1 MTPSDPSEVIRRHH
15 DVTGHAALGAFLP
28 IEKRLANADR
38 LALQQAAGDLEKAVV
53 TFRRWLHL
61 PDPGALYVSLGAVAA
76 NVLPGDPVWLL
87 LVGPPGCGKT
97 ETIAPLTA
105 LDYVHPAAVVTPAA
119 LLSGTARRELEKGAT
134 GGVLRQVGDFG
145 ILLIKDLGSILSQH
159 REARAEA
166 LAALREVY
174 DGRYDRPVGTGG
186 GRVLSWAGKCGL
198 VAGVTP
204 TIDRHHGVM
213 AAMGERFCLYR
224 LEVDDP
230 MKQARRRIGNRR
242 RETEMRDDLAHAV
255 TSVLAG
261 AATNPPDLTGP
272 EVETIVAWSTFAVW
286 ARTGVERDGY
296 NHEVQ
301 LMPSIEAPARLAGTL
316 AAMHTGLRAIGVP
329 ETDLWR
335 IVTKL
340 ASDSIPDLRRR
351 LLNQLRCAHDT
362 LFTADVVALTGI
374 PKTTAERTLEDL
386 ALLGLV
392 EGAKKGDYAS
402 APWTWRISAQATEAW
417 PKDSP
422 EMSGG
427 ENNTRR
433 ASPEMS
439 GGPY

>member
-1 MTPSDPSEVIRRHH
+1 MTTPSDAIRRDHELA
-15 DVTGHAALGAFLP
+15 GKPALGALLP
-28 IEKRLANADR
+28 IEKRLAMADKVAARNA
-38 LALQQAAGDLEKAVV
+38 ATDLEAAVAS
-53 TFRRWLHL
+53 FREWLHL
-61 PDPGALYVSLGAVAA
+61 PDPGALYAALGAVMA

-97 ETIAPLTA
+97 ETIAPLAA
-105 LDYVHPAAVVTPAA
+105 LDFVHSAAVVTPAA

-134 GGVLRQVGDFG
+134 GGLLHQVGEFG
-145 ILLIKDLGSILSQH
+145 ILLVKDLGSILSQH

-230 MKQARRRIGNRR
+230 AKQARRRIGNRR
-242 RETEMRDDLAHAV
+242 HEVQMRADLAAAV
-255 TSVLAG
+255 TRVIAG
-261 AATNPPDLTGP
+261 AALNPPDLTTT
-272 EVETIVAWSTFAVW
+272 EIETIVAWSTFAVW

-301 LMPSIEAPARLAGTL
+301 LMPSVEAPARLAGTL
-316 AAMHTGLRAIGVP
+316 AAMHTGLCAIGATEADV
-329 ETDLWR
+329 WR
-335 IVTKL
+335 IITKL
-340 ASDSIPDLRRR
+340 AWDSIPDLRRR
-351 LLNQLRCAHDT
+351 LLNQLRAGHSD
-362 LFTADVVALTGI
+362 LYTADLVALTGV
-374 PKTTAERTLEDL
+374 PRTTAERTLEDL

-392 EGAKKGDYAS
+392 EGHKKGDYAS
-402 APWTWRISAQATEAW
+402 APWTWNVAEPATEAW
-417 PKDSP
+417 PPTSP

-427 ENNTRR
+427 KNSDLR
-433 ASPEMS
+433 ASSEMS
-439 GGPY
+439 GRPH